1 MADTTTLSP
10 ALSITGASCQGC
22 ARKIRAALEPLTSS
36 IEQIDVDLERQIVAL
51 PEGIDLDDAAQ
62 RVTEAGYAANPLWKP
77 ALSISGATCQ
87 GCARKIRQA
96 LEPLTGGEGRA
107 HVNLEQQT
115 VWLFPDVDRQQAAE
129 RITGTGY
136 PAQPLDDAPDTAEP
150 SQQGGRQTDVS
161 ASDSHEAPEAPP
173 ADSEPGD
180 GQTQLTVTGA
190 TCASCV
196 STIEKALMS
205 VKGVAGAHMNLA
217 DNTATA
223 TGDASPQAL
232 VQAVESSGYGASVI
246 EDPDAADEQKQA
258 RDRKQYRDMLIKMTV
273 SLGLGIGLMAYGMGF
288 GSMMVSEAN
297 QVTWVSLG
305 ILTIAVM
312 AVTGGHFFTGAA
324 KAFRHHNA
332 NMDTL
337 IALGT
342 GTAWVYSMVVS
353 LFPDVFPDMARH
365 VYFEASA
372 MIIGLI
378 NLGQALEL
386 RAKGKTSEAVRRLL
400 DLRAKT
406 ARVIRDGEE
415 RDIPVEQVRKGD
427 HIRVRPGEK
436 LPVDGF
442 LVEGSTRI
450 DESMLTG
457 EPMPV
462 SKKDGDEV
470 SAGTLN
476 THGSIIYEATRV
488 GSETALAQIIRLV
501 KKAQGSKPAIGRL
514 ADRISAVFVPT
525 VMLVAVVTAL
535 VWFNAGP
542 DPRVVHMMVAATT
555 VLIIACPCALG
566 LATPMSVIVGVGK
579 AAEHGALIRQ
589 GEALQTAGKLD
600 LVILDKTGTITEGH
614 PAVTQVHATGGD
626 EAEVLALAAGLEQ
639 HSEHPLAE
647 AILARAKDDGTGTRS
662 VTGFEALN
670 GKGIQGDLEGE
681 PLRLGNRRW
690 LEGEGI
696 DLSTLDEA
704 ARTITSEAGTPL
716 FLARGNRAL
725 GVIGVADAIR
735 EDSAA
740 AIRRLHDAGI
750 RVMMV
755 TGDVQ
760 ATAEAI
766 ARKAGIDDI
775 RAEVLPED
783 KADIVEEMRRKGH
796 TVAMVGDGINDAPAL
811 AAADVGF
818 AIGTGTDVAIESASI
833 TLMRG
838 SLHGVADAIQISRA
852 TIRNIHQNLFGAFIY
867 NTLGIPIAAGVL
879 YPVWGVLMSPIL
891 AGAAMSL
898 SSVTVVTNANRLR
911 LFKPRHDSATQEGNG

>member
-1 MADTTTLSP
+1 MTDTDTLTP
-10 ALSITGASCQGC
+10 ALSISGASCQGC
-22 ARKIRAALEPLTSS
+22 VKKIRAALEPLTDDAENLD
-36 IEQIDVDLERQIVAL
+36 IDLERQTVAL
-51 PEGIDLDDAAQ
+51 PPGIDLEEAAR
-62 RVTEAGYAANPLWKP
+62 RVSDAGYPAEPLWQP

-96 LEPLTGGEGRA
+96 LEPLTGAAGWA
-107 HVNLEQQT
+107 WVDLEQQT
-115 VWLFPDVDRQQAAE
+115 VWLLPGVDRREAAE
-129 RITGTGY
+129 RVTGAGY
-136 PAQPLDDAPDTAEP
+136 PAQQLDDAPAPVAKDEPPEDTSASEAPAAEP
-150 SQQGGRQTDVS
+150 D
-161 ASDSHEAPEAPP
+161 
-173 ADSEPGD
+173 PGD
-180 GQTQLTVTGA
+180 DQVQLSVTGA
-190 TCASCV
+190 TCSSCV
-196 STIEKALMS
+196 ATIEKALMS
-205 VKGVAGAHMNLA
+205 VDGVTGAHMNLA

-223 TGDASPQAL
+223 SGHADPQAL
-232 VQAVESSGYGASVI
+232 VAAVESAGYGASVI
-246 EDPDAADEQKQA
+246 EDADAADAQKQDQ
-258 RDRKQYRDMLIKMTV
+258 DRKQYRDMLIKMAV
-273 SLGLGIGLMAYGMGF
+273 SLGLGVGLMAYGMGF
-288 GSMMVSEAN
+288 GSMMVSDAN
-297 QVTWVSLG
+297 QLTWISLG
-305 ILTIAVM
+305 ILTLAVM
-312 AVTGGHFFTGAA
+312 VVTGGHFFTGAA

-353 LFPDVFPDMARH
+353 LFPEVFPDMARH

-400 DLRAKT
+400 DLRART
-406 ARVIRDGEE
+406 ARVIRDGDEQ
-415 RDIPVEQVRKGD
+415 DIPVEQVRKGD

-436 LPVDGF
+436 LPVDG
-442 LVEGSTRI
+442 LIVEGSTRI

-462 SKKDGDEV
+462 SKADGDEV

-501 KKAQGSKPAIGRL
+501 KRAQASKPSIGRL
-514 ADRISAVFVPT
+514 ADRISAVFVPS

-535 VWFNAGP
+535 VWFNVGP

-579 AAEHGALIRQ
+579 AAEFGALIRN

-600 LVILDKTGTITEGH
+600 LVILDKTGTITEGR
-614 PAVTQVHATGGD
+614 PTVTHVNAAEGD
-626 EAEVLALAAGLEQ
+626 EAELLALAAGLEQ

-647 AILARAKDDGTGTRS
+647 AVLAGAREDQVDRAAA
-662 VTGFEALN
+662 TGFEALN
-670 GKGIQGDLEGE
+670 GKGVQGRLDGDT
-681 PLRLGNRRW
+681 LRLGNRRW
-690 LEGEGI
+690 LEAEGI
-696 DLSTLDEA
+696 DLSGLEEA
-704 ARTITSEAGTPL
+704 ARRISADAGTPL
-716 FLARGNRAL
+716 FLARGTRAV
-725 GVIGVADAIR
+725 GVIGVADAIKA
-735 EDSAA
+735 DSPA
-740 AIRRLHDAGI
+740 AIARLHEAGI

-760 ATAEAI
+760 STAEAI

-783 KADIVEEMRRKGH
+783 KAQIVEEMRRKGH

-818 AIGTGTDVAIESASI
+818 AIGTGTDVAIESA
-833 TLMRG
+833 
-838 SLHGVADAIQISRA
+838 
-852 TIRNIHQNLFGAFIY
+852 
-867 NTLGIPIAAGVL
+867 
-879 YPVWGVLMSPIL
+879 
-891 AGAAMSL
+891 
-898 SSVTVVTNANRLR
+898 
-911 LFKPRHDSATQEGNG
+911 